1 MALGAISASPV
12 FPPPGGL
19 RPVSA
24 DPATDPLTAQAI
36 RKAEAA
42 VAADLKASPLE
53 AARARNAVDAARA
66 LAARGALVAAW
77 LMAEQAARQAAPG
90 DAGAPSGGTG
100 APDEKR
106 KADDQPGQPEAPGRP
121 GKKEESQLTY
131 QDASGDPNAS
141 MQYPTTMT
149 PGQAA
154 IMVPDHERGH
164 IIHALARA
172 MASGQEVVQAYTVV
186 HYRIDPNTGELVA
199 AGGQAVVKT
208 RPKPEV
214 PSPFLSRLA

>member
-1 MALGAISASPV
+1 MALGAISASAA

-19 RPVSA
+19 PPVSA
-24 DPATDPLTAQAI
+24 DAAADPLTAQAI

-42 VAADLKASPLE
+42 VAADLQASPLE

-66 LAARGALVAAW
+66 LAARGAPVAAR

-90 DAGAPSGGTG
+90 DAGAPGGGPG
-100 APDEKR
+100 ATDEKR
-106 KADDQPGQPEAPGRP
+106 KAEDQPGRP
-121 GKKEESQLTY
+121 GKREEPQLTY
-131 QDASGDPNAS
+131 QDASRDPNAS
-141 MQYPTTMT
+141 MQYPTAMT

-154 IMVPDHERGH
+154 IMVPEHERGH

-172 MASGQEVVQAYTVV
+172 MASGREVVQAYTVV
-186 HYRIDPNTGELVA
+186 HYRMDPNTGELVA